1 MIKRIFYP
9 GEEWVYIKIYMNV
22 MNSDEFILKVIDSY
36 MSILGNKSMVSD
48 WFFVRYYDP
57 DFHLRLRL
65 KLIDPSNLNYILSVL
80 NKKIKKYSFDFIYKI
95 ELSTYVREIERYGKN
110 RILTTESVFSVD
122 STTVLKLI
130 KLSEITGFS
139 RWKIAILLINCIFKE
154 WGFTLEYRY
163 VCMKKLSDYFKLEF
177 GYDMYNSKSLNKI
190 YAQYKKDIESLL
202 LKPRTDNVL
211 NKIEDILFARFSE
224 MNLLIKSNRNFKKK
238 DICSYIHMSMNRL
251 FKLNNRTYELVLY
264 EVLKRVYKSLL
275 IRREEYDE
283 NHILMIELFF
293 SSEE

>member
-163 VCMKKLSDYFKLEF
+163 VCMKKLSDSFKLEF

-224 MNLLIKSNRNFKKK
+224 MNLLIKSNSNFKKK